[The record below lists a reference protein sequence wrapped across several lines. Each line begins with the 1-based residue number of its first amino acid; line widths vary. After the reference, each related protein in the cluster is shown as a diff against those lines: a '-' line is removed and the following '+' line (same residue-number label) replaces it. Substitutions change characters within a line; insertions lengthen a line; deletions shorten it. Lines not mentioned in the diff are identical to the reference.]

1 MTVGPLT
8 RLDWML
14 DSALLAPIRR
24 SLAAFV
30 VAAGPWMVAVAA
42 IAFASWT
49 VEPVIGPQ
57 AAEDFRLAVIYAFA
71 LAPLASAPIS
81 TVAARRISA
90 GLMPRAQVG
99 GLFIVAAGL
108 SGLAAQA
115 LALLVAVGLGLRDA
129 EIAVALVFLT
139 GAAAV
144 MWTGFALMTALRE
157 FRFLIAS
164 FSIGIALAILLFL
177 GLGQSKPD
185 VASLIWFFTFGVTAC
200 AGLLAVRL
208 QVWQVWQVSSD
219 FGLAGAVKMLGDEG
233 RRSYALAVGAVL
245 GILGVWIDK
254 WVFWFSPGGLE
265 SSAGFANFPDYDSAM
280 FLAHI
285 SVIPSLAALMAFHD
299 GDLRAAML
307 RFRSVLAGGRTLT
320 AVRQAVVQVGTS
332 VRSGL
337 FMILLTQLAITSAL
351 ILLAPVV
358 AQSLGMRL
366 DQYLTLRTGLA
377 GAFMHVAFLASS
389 GILLL
394 CNRQWQFLWLQGLF
408 FGLNLMLS
416 LFFISW
422 LGTSANAFL
431 ASSAI
436 CAGIAMSSAFA
447 AVGQLDYLHQLA
459 ENDGLYYPR

>member
-8 RLDWML
+8 RLDWLL
-14 DSALLAPIRR
+14 DGALLAPIRR
-24 SLAAFV
+24 SLAALV

-71 LAPLASAPIS
+71 MAPLASAPIS
-81 TVAARRISA
+81 TIAARRISA
-90 GLMPRAQVG
+90 GFIPTAQVG
-99 GLFIVAAGL
+99 GVFIVAAGL
-108 SGLAAQA
+108 SGLAAQT
-115 LALLVAVGLGLRDA
+115 LALLVAVALGLRDG

-139 GAAAV
+139 GASAV

-164 FSIGIALAILLFL
+164 FSIGIALTILLFL
-177 GLGQSKPD
+177 SLGQSRPD

-200 AGLLAVRL
+200 SGLIAVRL
-208 QVWQVWQVSSD
+208 HVWQARSD
-219 FGLAGAVKMLGDEG
+219 FGLAGAVKMLRDEG
-233 RRSYALAVGAVL
+233 GRSFALAVGAVL

-254 WVFWFSPGGLE
+254 WVFWFSPGGLD
-265 SSAGFANFPDYDSAM
+265 SNAGFANFPDYDSAM
-280 FLAHI
+280 FLAHL

-299 GDLRAAML
+299 GDLREAML

-320 AVRQAVVQVGTS
+320 AVRQAVAQVGTA
-332 VRSGL
+332 VRVGL

-377 GAFMHVAFLASS
+377 GAFLHVAFLAAS

-408 FGLNLMLS
+408 FGLNLLLS
-416 LFFISW
+416 LIFMAW

-431 ASSAI
+431 GSSAI
-436 CAGIAMSSAFA
+436 CAGIALSSAFA
-447 AVGQLDYLHQLA
+447 AVRQLDYLHQLA
-459 ENDGLYYPR
+459 ENDDLYHPN

>member
-1 MTVGPLT
+1 MTVGPLA
-8 RLDWML
+8 RLDWLL
-14 DSALLAPIRR
+14 DGALLAPIRR
-24 SLAAFV
+24 SLSAFV
-30 VAAGPWMVAVAA
+30 VAAGPWMVAVGA

-90 GLMPRAQVG
+90 GLVPQAQVA

-115 LALLVAVGLGLRDA
+115 LALLVALVLGLRDA

-144 MWTGFALMTALRE
+144 MWTGFAMMTALRQ

-164 FSIGIALAILLFL
+164 FSIGIALAILLFV
-177 GLGQSKPD
+177 GLRHSSLT
-185 VASLIWFFTFGVTAC
+185 VAALIWFFTFGVTAC
-200 AGLLAVRL
+200 AGLIGLRL
-208 QVWQVWQVSSD
+208 QVWQARSD
-219 FGLAGAVKMLGDEG
+219 FGLDGAARMLRDESG
-233 RRSYALAVGAVL
+233 RSFPLAVGAVL

-254 WVFWFSPGGLE
+254 WVFWFSPSGLV
-265 SSAGFANFPDYDSAM
+265 STAGFANFPDYDSAM
-280 FLAHI
+280 FLAHM

-299 GDLRAAML
+299 GDLRQAML
-307 RFRSVLAGGRTLT
+307 RFRAVLAGGRTLT
-320 AVRQAVVQVGTS
+320 AVRQAVAQVAFV
-332 VRSGL
+332 VRGGL

-351 ILLAPVV
+351 ILFAPVL
-358 AQSLGMRL
+358 AQLLGMRL

-377 GAFMHVAFLASS
+377 GAFMHVAFLAAN

-394 CNRQWQFLWLQGLF
+394 CNRQWAFLGLQALF
-408 FGLNLMLS
+408 LGLNLSLS
-416 LFFISW
+416 LVFI
-422 LGTSANAFL
+422 LGYGTTANAFL
-431 ASSAI
+431 GSSAI
-436 CAGIAMSSAFA
+436 CAVIAMASAFA
-447 AVGQLDYLHQLA
+447 AVQKLDYLHLLA
-459 ENDGLYYPR
+459 ENDGLYHPAR